1 MNFNKRGHPFHAHQN
16 LSGYDDYVDDN
27 PEQDPQFSAH
37 SVYPQKDKIKV
48 SSKVNG
54 GSENDLKYYQNN
66 KMKVPGKDNEGHLD
80 SSAREFKYKMGG
92 SPSSGNSMS
101 YGSENQKVPEMVI
114 QEVTFC
120 MLRCSC
126 FML

>member
-1 MNFNKRGHPFHAHQN
+1 MNFNKRGHPFHANQN
-16 LSGYDDYVDDN
+16 LSSYDDYNDDN

-48 SSKVNG
+48 NG
-54 GSENDLKYYQNN
+54 GSENNLKYYQNN

-92 SPSSGNSMS
+92 SPSSGNSMN